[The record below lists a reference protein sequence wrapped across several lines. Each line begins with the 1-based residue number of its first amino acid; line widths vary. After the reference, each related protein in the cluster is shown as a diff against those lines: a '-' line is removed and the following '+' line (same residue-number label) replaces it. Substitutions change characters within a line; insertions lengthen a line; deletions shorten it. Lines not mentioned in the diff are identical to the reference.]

1 MINILGSWTLHH
13 TMKSFHV
20 TEEKVTSFVSTVKE
34 VTSISS
40 LMHKLISAWPILFS
54 DFNVPITLPTPET
67 AFKFHCSLC
76 VGSN

>member
-40 LMHKLISAWPILFS
+40 LMHKLISA
-54 DFNVPITLPTPET
+54 
-67 AFKFHCSLC
+67 
-76 VGSN
+76 